1 MWIQANLFGTLE
13 RRIYSL
19 VPHRFF
25 KQLQIKY
32 LLFFETGVFKKIF
45 KIHRKTPLVDSL
57 SDQPATCYDFKEG
70 LPHRCFLWGLQTFK
84 LACVFNIKL
93 FFYGLILLIKS
104 CKISYSNLDKALL
117 FSRNQ
122 VFCLK
127 NRKLWGDATTI
138 ELRSTI
144 ELKI

>member
-1 MWIQANLFGTLE
+1 MTLESYKTDFWLSLLPSSVHKFNSTTLPSNSAISVWIQANLFGTLE

-104 CKISYSNLDKALL
+104 CKTS
-117 FSRNQ
+117 
-122 VFCLK
+122 
-127 NRKLWGDATTI
+127 
-138 ELRSTI
+138 
-144 ELKI
+144 